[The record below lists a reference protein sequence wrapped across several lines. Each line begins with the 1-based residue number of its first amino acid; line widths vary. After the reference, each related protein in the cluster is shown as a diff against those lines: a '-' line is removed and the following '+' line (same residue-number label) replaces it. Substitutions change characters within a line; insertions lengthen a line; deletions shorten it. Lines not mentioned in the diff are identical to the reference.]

1 MTNGRRNSDITHPVA
16 IARIS
21 IPTLAASL
29 ILCLLAVVFFA
40 VSSPILAQRRNPRRP
55 QRSPTSSRPAK
66 ASIDYSKFS
75 HATEKH
81 KAACVTCHKVPT
93 RNWQKVREFPD
104 VADYPD
110 HDACVACHR
119 RQFFKG
125 ASPPICT
132 VCHLKA
138 SPRDEARFAFRNPAG
153 LLQFTIE
160 FPHDKHQDV
169 IARVR
174 RPTQLQLNG
183 FVRASFTYSGPVVD
197 NSAKNYNNCTICHA
211 NRAADPVAPAGGWV
225 DSFIPDA
232 ATFKSVPVNH
242 AACFNCHWK
251 SQPPVS
257 SDCDGCHKSAAS
269 HTGNPEP
276 KRISMKFRHAR
287 EQHVA
292 ECTTCHINITRAS
305 SLRGLTPDV
314 PITSCTE
321 CHNKEGLRLDLGN
334 ELEALDKKRDFVC
347 IYCHTSNVGRLD
359 APASHYLISGRAP
372 VKRSDLK

>member
-1 MTNGRRNSDITHPVA
+1 MTNGRRNLNVTHPLVVA
-16 IARIS
+16 RVSVRALAVS
-21 IPTLAASL
+21 I
-29 ILCLLAVVFFA
+29 ILCLFA
-40 VSSPILAQRRNPRRP
+40 LMLFEVSSPTLAQRRNRQKPLK
-55 QRSPTSSRPAK
+55 SPTSQRVAK
-66 ASIDYSKFS
+66 PSVDYSKFS

-81 KAACVTCHKVPT
+81 KEACVTCHKIPT

-132 VCHLKA
+132 VCHVKV

-153 LLQFTIE
+153 LHQFTIE

-169 IARVR
+169 IARVER
-174 RPTQLQLNG
+174 LTERQLTG
-183 FVRASFTYSGPVVD
+183 FVRASFRFSARGAEEP
-197 NSAKNYNNCTICHA
+197 AKNYNNCTICHA
-211 NRAADPVAPAGGWV
+211 NRAVDPLAPGGGWV

-242 AACFNCHWK
+242 ASCFNCHWK

-257 SDCDGCHKSAAS
+257 SDCDACHKGAAP
-269 HTGNPEP
+269 HAGNPGPE
-276 KRISMKFRHAR
+276 RISMKFRHAR

-292 ECTTCHINITRAS
+292 ECTTCHINITRSA

-314 PITSCTE
+314 PITACTE
-321 CHNKEGLRLDLGN
+321 CHNKEGLRLDVAN
-334 ELEALDKKRDFVC
+334 ELETLDKKRDFVC
-347 IYCHTSNVGRLD
+347 VYCHTSNVGRQD